1 MITDQTVE
9 FYEPVC
15 LLGGGAAD
23 PDRLRHALRLAPRLV
38 AADGGANMALAE
50 GFTPD
55 LVIGDFDS
63 VTAATLAAI
72 PPERQIR
79 VPEQETTDFE
89 KCLTRLEAPFVL
101 GLGFLGPRLDHTL
114 AVFSALLRHAQKLCL
129 LVGAVDVVFAAPPR
143 FTADLVPGSRF
154 SLFPMLPCRGS
165 SQGLRWPIDGLA
177 FAPDGV
183 IGTSNQ
189 VAGPVDVAFDRPGML
204 IILPVDALDPVLKAL
219 RSGPRWPSPAGR

>member
-1 MITDQTVE
+1 MNKDQTVE
-9 FYEPVC
+9 FYEPVT

-23 PDRLRHALRLAPRLV
+23 PDRLRHALELAPRLV

-50 GFTPD
+50 GVTPD

-89 KCLTRLEAPFVL
+89 KCLTRLKSPFVL
-101 GLGFLGPRLDHTL
+101 GLGFLGPRFDHTL
-114 AVFSALLRHAQKLCL
+114 AVFSALIRHRQTLCL
-129 LVGAVDVVFAAPPR
+129 LMGDEDLVFAAPPR
-143 FTADLVPGSRF
+143 FTADLAPGLRF
-154 SLFPMLPCRGS
+154 SLFPILPCRGS
-165 SQGLRWPIDGLA
+165 SQGLRWPIEGLA
-177 FAPDGV
+177 FAPDGI

-189 VAGPVDVAFDRPGML
+189 VAGPVDVAFEGPGML
-204 IILPVDALDPVLKAL
+204 MILPVEALDPTLKAL
-219 RSGPRWPSPAGR
+219 RSGPRWPLPGGR